1 MAHNGTAAHLSLAP
15 EFPDVKQLP
24 AILDAEPGDTR
35 FGPARLTVVS
45 GASGAYFGDIK
56 RVFGVPKEIVLV
68 ANPGFKRKLV
78 EEHIKQME
86 QVFDDV
92 RQVEEHIEASIDK
105 LRTSGDVRVKER
117 GRPDAG
123 DAAEEGE
130 RISRGRPDAGD
141 AAREGERGGDRSRS
155 PAPVAGSSGAPN
167 KRDWQR

>member
-1 MAHNGTAAHLSLAP
+1 MAHNGTAAHLLLAP

-68 ANPGFKRKLV
+68 ANPRQIPAIQRKLV

-86 QVFDDV
+86 QMEQAFDDV

-105 LRTSGDVRVKER
+105 LRTSGDVRVK
-117 GRPDAG
+117 
-123 DAAEEGE
+123 AA
-130 RISRGRPDAGD
+130 DFD
-141 AAREGERGGDRSRS
+141 
-155 PAPVAGSSGAPN
+155 
-167 KRDWQR
+167 KRDWQHYDKRDFEPENSSSSAAAAEWTQVPLQ

>member
-1 MAHNGTAAHLSLAP
+1 MWKRTRYPGSAHREPMLMTFWKLCLSTWEPSPSWPFFSLAP

-68 ANPGFKRKLV
+68 ANPRQIPAIQRKLV

-92 RQVEEHIEASIDK
+92 K

-123 DAAEEGE
+123 DAA
-130 RISRGRPDAGD
+130 DAGD
-141 AAREGERGGDRSRS
+141 AG
-155 PAPVAGSSGAPN
+155 
-167 KRDWQR
+167 

>member
-1 MAHNGTAAHLSLAP
+1 MTTTSDTCKAMAHNGTAAHLSLAP

-86 QVFDDV
+86 QMEQAFDDV

-130 RISRGRPDAGD
+130 R
-141 AAREGERGGDRSRS
+141 GGDRSRS

>member
-1 MAHNGTAAHLSLAP
+1 MAHNCTAAHLLLAP

-86 QVFDDV
+86 QMEQAFDDV

-130 RISRGRPDAGD
+130 R
-141 AAREGERGGDRSRS
+141 GGDRSRS